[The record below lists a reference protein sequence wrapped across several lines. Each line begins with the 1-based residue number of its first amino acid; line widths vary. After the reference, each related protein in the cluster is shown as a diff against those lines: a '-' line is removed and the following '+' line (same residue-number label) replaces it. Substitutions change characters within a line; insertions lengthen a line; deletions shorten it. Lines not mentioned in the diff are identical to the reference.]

1 MEKQK
6 TQQQLLQ
13 KNQSNDNSMQLIECL
28 KSNLSIFEYKENIQ
42 KNWITTTGSPNFAKI
57 YNSGL
62 PIKSVVEQDGLVNT
76 YKIVN
81 LMLNRFLQYFN
92 LAIKMSEDQVAEYA
106 CQIVDSSIIDG
117 YTLEDFAVFFEKAKT
132 GIYGVP
138 KVAIDGAFIN
148 TMLDKYNLERQKSIN
163 EYRAKIEHNQKLGIY
178 DDTTPQRRYNPQTQE
193 FDLLRTR
200 CVLSAHILRASSFAL
215 CCVEYSPSFFGLPA
229 VCIYQSTLNFHA

>member
-1 MEKQK
+1 
-6 TQQQLLQ
+6 
-13 KNQSNDNSMQLIECL
+13 MQLIECL

-76 YKIVN
+76 YKILN

-106 CQIVDSSIIDG
+106 CQMVDLSIIDG

-138 KVAIDGAFIN
+138 KVSIDGAFIN

-193 FDLLRTR
+193 FEDVEPPNPQALVPPEKISEFVKDFQQKVSESKEEKIITAEQKEALRQER
-200 CVLSAHILRASSFAL
+200 IANMKK
-215 CCVEYSPSFFGLPA
+215 
-229 VCIYQSTLNFHA
+229 NFNERFNT